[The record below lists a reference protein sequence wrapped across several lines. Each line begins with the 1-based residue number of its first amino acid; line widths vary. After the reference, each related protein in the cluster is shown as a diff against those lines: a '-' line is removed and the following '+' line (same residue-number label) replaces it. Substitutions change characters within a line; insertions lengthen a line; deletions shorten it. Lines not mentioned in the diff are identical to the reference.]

1 MRNTFLAIAFV
12 VLTSAVGIAQTQGNR
27 VVVQPK
33 DTGVALV
40 NPGMGWQ
47 FHHYDNNL
55 RVYGL
60 RLEPFDE
67 NSQGCLLLASR
78 ERDQREAPR

>member
-1 MRNTFLAIAFV
+1 MRTAGIQPLILAAMTV
-12 VLTSAVGIAQTQGNR
+12 VLCSSQERIIVEPQ
-27 VVVQPK
+27 

-40 NPGMGWQ
+40 NPRTGWQ
-47 FHHYDNNL
+47 LHHYDNNL